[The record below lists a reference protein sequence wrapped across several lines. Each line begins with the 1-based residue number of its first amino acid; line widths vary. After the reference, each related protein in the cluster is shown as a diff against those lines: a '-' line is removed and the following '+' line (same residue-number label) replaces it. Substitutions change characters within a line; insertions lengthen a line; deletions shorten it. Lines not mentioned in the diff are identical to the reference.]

1 MTSWRSPSVQ
11 LGMLP
16 RSLRVEGRERRGC
29 VSSKKISRPNWTEPT
44 CATIAARHRIKP
56 RWIQRLF
63 EREDMTF
70 TEYVLAQRLAR
81 AHRLLADPRYAGQ
94 KISTIAF
101 NVGFGDLSYFNRAF
115 RRRYGAAPSELR
127 AAARCD
133 D

>member
-1 MTSWRSPSVQ
+1 VRAARLRLIKEDIAAQLDRADLSV
-11 LGMLP
+11 
-16 RSLRVEGRERRGC
+16 
-29 VSSKKISRPNWTEPT
+29 
-44 CATIAARHRIKP
+44 ATIAARHRIKP

-63 EREDMTF
+63 EREGMTF

-81 AHRLLADPRYAGQ
+81 AHRLLADPRYASQ

-127 AAARCD
+127 AAARCGD
-133 D
+133 